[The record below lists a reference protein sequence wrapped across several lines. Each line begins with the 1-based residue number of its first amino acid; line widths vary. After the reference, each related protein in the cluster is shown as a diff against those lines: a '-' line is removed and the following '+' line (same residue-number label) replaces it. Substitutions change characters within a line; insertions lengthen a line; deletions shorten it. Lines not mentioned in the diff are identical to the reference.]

1 MDHAISCHYGGFP
14 SIRHNKLR
22 DLTAHLLTEVCSNV
36 GVEPALQPLGG
47 ERMDH
52 RTANSED
59 NARLDIKADNFWNRD
74 RQSAFFDMRVFNP
87 LAPSYR
93 NQTLTSCY
101 RRNEQEKRRAYD
113 QRVREIEHG
122 SFTPLVFSAS
132 GGMGPAARVFYKK
145 LASMSAT
152 KHNKPYSKTLS
163 WMRCR
168 ISFSLL
174 RSAVM
179 CLRGSHSSRG
189 RPALPAVGE
198 GDIELALIEGR
209 VGQ

>member
-1 MDHAISCHYGGFP
+1 MSIIGFL
-14 SIRHNKLR
+14 SIRYNELR
-22 DLTAHLLTEVCSNV
+22 DLTAHLLTGSNV
-36 GVEPALQPLGG
+36 GVKPVLQPLGG

-59 NARLDIKADNFWNRD
+59 SARLDIKADNFWNGD
-74 RQSAFFDMRVFNP
+74 RRSAFFDIRVFNP
-87 LAPSYR
+87 LAPSNR

-101 RRNEQEKRRAYD
+101 RWNEQEKRCAYD

-145 LASMSAT
+145 LASMIAT
-152 KHNKPYSKTLS
+152 KHNKTLN

-179 CLRGSHSSRG
+179 CLRGSRSSRG

-198 GDIELALIEGR
+198 GEMELALIEGR